1 MVSIPDKT
9 GLVHPDHGMVGD
21 HKRHP
26 SKIPEKLYNILFLK
40 ILSLSLSLYVLVY
53 YTYNNRYFQR
63 SYYYYLRTQSSLFME
78 RASNEHA
85 ILWCGNFA
93 LTSDPNATR
102 MTYHFADHVFS
113 CMAMSTRFQGLHI
126 HLTSTDRPFG
136 DVIWPDIGGHR
147 GRRFTKPLR

>member
-1 MVSIPDKT
+1 
-9 GLVHPDHGMVGD
+9 
-21 HKRHP
+21 
-26 SKIPEKLYNILFLK
+26 
-40 ILSLSLSLYVLVY
+40 
-53 YTYNNRYFQR
+53 
-63 SYYYYLRTQSSLFME
+63 ME

-147 GRRFTKPLR
+147 GRRFTKPLRWKKHYTICNIFYNTLYMYILFRYIKRFMLDEMSLVRNEKRKNYMTSYSKNMVNFEVF